1 MAVKEQKFLRRLC
14 FMRRNLVKPRE
25 YAIMKKNAALR
36 RESGETPS
44 MDQSPALWEARAML
58 ENLTPL
64 KSDCGKRCGHA
75 CCQSPAEEEQ
85 GMLLFPGEADYYRNR
100 EGYRLVPC
108 ARGTLL
114 ICPGRCRREERPLS
128 CRLFPLLPLIRQGG
142 VIPAMDRRGRS
153 VCPLVRQGM
162 EALDPAFVAA
172 VARAGEVL
180 LAEAEQAAFLR
191 MLTAEQDEWAR
202 LSQALGAER

>member
-1 MAVKEQKFLRRLC
+1 
-14 FMRRNLVKPRE
+14 
-25 YAIMKKNAALR
+25 
-36 RESGETPS
+36 
-44 MDQSPALWEARAML
+44 
-58 ENLTPL
+58 
-64 KSDCGKRCGHA
+64 
-75 CCQSPAEEEQ
+75 
-85 GMLLFPGEADYYRNR
+85 MLLFPGEADYYRNR

-108 ARGTLL
+108 AQGTLL

-153 VCPLVRQGM
+153 VCPLVRQSM

-180 LAEAEQAAFLR
+180 LAEAEQACPQRFPQSDLRGVRFSSMARASHSAGNRSMDGFSPLSRRNAAFFSL
-191 MLTAEQDEWAR
+191 
-202 LSQALGAER
+202 

>member
-1 MAVKEQKFLRRLC
+1 MDRL
-14 FMRRNLVKPRE
+14 
-25 YAIMKKNAALR
+25 
-36 RESGETPS
+36 
-44 MDQSPALWEARAML
+44 PALWEARAML

-75 CCQSPAEEEQ
+75 CCQSPAGEER
-85 GMLLFPGEADYYRNR
+85 GMLLFPGEAEYYRDR

-108 ARGTLL
+108 TQGTLL
-114 ICPGRCRREERPLS
+114 ICSGHCRREERPLS

-162 EALDPAFVAA
+162 EALDHAFVAA

>member
-1 MAVKEQKFLRRLC
+1 MKEQRFLRRLF

-25 YAIMKKNAALR
+25 YAIMGKNAALR

-44 MDQSPALWEARAML
+44 MDRLPALWEARAML

-75 CCQSPAEEEQ
+75 CCQSPAGEER
-85 GMLLFPGEADYYRNR
+85 GMLLFPGEAEYYRDR

-108 ARGTLL
+108 AQGTLL